1 MKKCK
6 KLVQLIVPARTV
18 RRTVLEKNFLTHTQE
33 KNQNSS
39 TAELLTFSS
48 WFYIICPNYHMII
61 SDALVIFLRMFEHAS
76 HAC

>member
-1 MKKCK
+1 MKKGK
-6 KLVQLIVPARTV
+6 KLVHLIVPARTV
-18 RRTVLEKNFLTHTQE
+18 RLAVLEKLLNTQE

-48 WFYIICPNYHMII
+48 WFYIICPNSHMII
-61 SDALVIFLRMFEHAS
+61 SDALLISLRMFEHAS

>member
-6 KLVQLIVPARTV
+6 KLVHLIVPARKV
-18 RRTVLEKNFLTHTQE
+18 RLAVLEKLLNTHTGE
-33 KNQNSS
+33 KSKFY

-61 SDALVIFLRMFEHAS
+61 SDALLIFLRTFEHAS

>member
-1 MKKCK
+1 MKKGK
-6 KLVQLIVPARTV
+6 KLVHLIVPARTV
-18 RRTVLEKNFLTHTQE
+18 RLAVLEKLLNTQE

-39 TAELLTFSS
+39 TAKLLTFSS

-61 SDALVIFLRMFEHAS
+61 SDALLNFLRTFEHAS